1 MNKLMTVCAG
11 AVLLATAGAAS
22 AKPWV
27 ASQAH
32 LSLNDGAAKAFVWLV
47 KNGDAYRTVTCRDT
61 ADVLATFQPEAVA
74 FDMTHNKKGKP
85 VEQEQVA
92 GIETFTPV
100 AFHNCQVMGGNQFVN
115 QVDKTLGWAPPAR

>member
-11 AVLLATAGAAS
+11 AVLLATAGVAS

-85 VEQEQVA
+85 VDQEQVA
-92 GIETFTPV
+92 GVETFTPV
-100 AFHNCQVMGGNQFVN
+100 AFQNCQVTAGNHIQPD
-115 QVDKTLGWAPPAR
+115 VDHTLGWAPPVS